1 MTEPAEPFTRASLFL
16 GPVFE
21 QLGLRIVA
29 REYDEGVEAS
39 AFAEYALPGLR
50 VRLVWEGAERAL
62 WIEAAREV
70 GGAIIS
76 RWTDIEWSVAGRRLE
91 VDHALDD
98 DRLDRLG
105 EALVH
110 YLALMRSS
118 GARAE

>member
-1 MTEPAEPFTRASLFL
+1 VTEPAEPFTRASLFL

-50 VRLVWEGAERAL
+50 VRLVWEGA
-62 WIEAAREV
+62 
-70 GGAIIS
+70 
-76 RWTDIEWSVAGRRLE
+76 DIEWSVAGRRLE